1 MPITDA
7 QIEHIQRTF
16 KVVAQ
21 DADGAAAL
29 FYQRLFEIAPQVRP
43 MFKHDMTEQ
52 GRKLMQTLSIVV
64 HGLTRLDDI
73 VPAIHA
79 LGKRHVDYGVTREQY
94 DLVGEALLWTLAAAL
109 GDEWTEDVAKSWIE
123 AYTLVAETATEDL

>member
-1 MPITDA
+1 MSVTTA
-7 QIEHIQRTF
+7 QVEHIQRTF

-29 FYQRLFEIAPQVRP
+29 FYQRLFQIAPQVRP
-43 MFKHDMTEQ
+43 MFKHDMTDQ

-64 HGLTRLDDI
+64 HGLTRLEEI
-73 VPAIHA
+73 VPAIRA
-79 LGKRHVDYGVTREQY
+79 LGKRHVDYGVTKEQY

-109 GDEWTEDVAKSWIE
+109 GDEWTADVAKAWVA
-123 AYTLVAETATEDL
+123 AYTLVAETATADL